1 MDREDWPFRSGIV
14 HCLLL
19 LAAFFEIIFLYNCE
33 QINSAVWESLEG
45 CFCFCPIVF
54 CSDALFPSSARCRM
68 GSLSPKDLVVSLQI
82 VILKGSS
89 AVYSRVMSI
98 ENEQKPYNKI
108 SASEAPQ
115 YLALSS
121 NYSENTE
128 TNDEIQLSY
137 YFLAVNIISSS

>member
-1 MDREDWPFRSGIV
+1 
-14 HCLLL
+14 
-19 LAAFFEIIFLYNCE
+19 
-33 QINSAVWESLEG
+33 
-45 CFCFCPIVF
+45 
-54 CSDALFPSSARCRM
+54 M